1 MFGLVLKGIEL
12 CIMEMIE
19 ACRLQQYGKCIRA
32 KEEVEYMCLYLKQR
46 KESRNMG
53 KHVMH
58 KAYVQPTSYNVLAH
72 VVLLLLG
79 RTTMGISPFQMELLA
94 EIWSKDQYGW
104 LIFSDVLHIII
115 IRLYCV
121 IEWNVCRK
129 YLLAN
134 VLCIRLKL

>member
-58 KAYVQPTSYNVLAH
+58 KAYVQPTS
-72 VVLLLLG
+72 
-79 RTTMGISPFQMELLA
+79 
-94 EIWSKDQYGW
+94 
-104 LIFSDVLHIII
+104 
-115 IRLYCV
+115 
-121 IEWNVCRK
+121 
-129 YLLAN
+129 
-134 VLCIRLKL
+134 